1 MTMPLARL
9 ERVFCRARDTARPA
23 TLNTAMMEVTGTL
36 MELRTM
42 TVSSAHS
49 RMRTAER
56 I

>member
-9 ERVFCRARDTARPA
+9 DRVFCKAKDTAKPA

-42 TVSSAHS
+42 TVSSDHS
-49 RMRTAER
+49 RMRTVER